1 MRMTSSEFYNHISNL
16 KGCNIISVEA
26 ETPKGKNIP
35 LNKTNMGFRKENGME
50 IPAEKLVDAT
60 QMDVANMTKYTV
72 SRYLIGKLDYQDLVN
87 NRLLSEAKAKG
98 KEKAQLSFSKEERK
112 WGERVT
118 DTTVTH
124 KGNYFVTL
132 YPLNRN
138 KNIIPFVEYRHNG
151 TAFDIKDEKFNNFRS
166 AKKSEGKN
174 QGTETAVMYRDFG
187 INSFL
192 SVTLK
197 GEKIEIIPE

>member
-1 MRMTSSEFYNHISNL
+1 MNMTANQFFNHIKDL

-35 LNKTNMGFRKENGME
+35 LNKTNIGFRKANGMA
-50 IPAEKLVDAT
+50 IPTETLVGAT
-60 QMDVANMTKYTV
+60 GMNIDNMTKYSV

-87 NRLLSEAKAKG
+87 NRLLSEAQAKG
-98 KEKAQLSFSKEERK
+98 KEKAQLTFSKEERK
-112 WGERVT
+112 WGKRVT
-118 DTTVTH
+118 DSTVTH
-124 KGNYFVTL
+124 KGNFFVTL

-138 KNIIPFVEYRHNG
+138 KNIIPFVEYRYNG
-151 TAFDIKDEKFNNFRS
+151 VAFDIKDEKFNNFRS
-166 AKKSEGKN
+166 APKTEGAN
-174 QGTETAVMYRDFG
+174 QGTETAVLYRDFG

-197 GEKIEIIPE
+197 GEKIKIVPE